1 MQKNISKIARSGT
14 QGIKQAIKS
23 QMNKK
28 KRRDEQR
35 DRDVELQE
43 FEVDV
48 DDD

>member
-1 MQKNISKIARSGT
+1 MQKNISKIAKSGT

-28 KRRDEQR
+28 KRRDEQQE
-35 DRDVELQE
+35 RDVELQE